1 MRSISRDLSS
11 VLLATVLAAPIL
23 LSGCQTQAPAP
34 ATAAAP
40 ADDPYVQWEHE
51 THRDHVDIA
60 KRTDDERKQYS
71 DWHASHPD
79 HR

>member
-23 LSGCQTQAPAP
+23 LSGCQTQAP

-79 HR
+79 HH